1 MANNKTT
8 YVLQFDA
15 ELGALEKKLNSV
27 KGLMS
32 GVLGSTQAPKGLD
45 KSFEKLGDLI
55 EKIRQKASQPIESK
69 GGFTSIGKDINA
81 ANTALNGMLKIIKS
95 IDSMS
100 ESAKISFLP
109 PEAQEQ
115 LKAIVKSLTDYA
127 DAIDAA
133 TTETAELIK
142 ARNDLAKAEES
153 VSKAKNK
160 VESRKG
166 LLEEAKAEKE
176 ATKQSI
182 EAIKQRKDKLT
193 ELRKEQ
199 EKIERFY
206 NTIGEDGNKP
216 NRSKK
221 YDGASMRPQDIKR
234 KIAELESASV
244 GDADAL
250 VELQENY
257 KKASNNVT
265 SYINQL
271 SAAERA
277 LKDNEIAHG
286 ELTEKVGQLEQA
298 FKDGSVEKQEQAFK
312 QLREEAKKLG
322 INLEDISEGFS
333 EANVDA
339 LIQKFVELKQKGL
352 DPLNEASNKA
362 ETNVREMG
370 VALDYT
376 RKKTDD
382 AADSFEQ
389 MTEATRQQEAF
400 ENKIKQ
406 FLGLAG
412 AAQVMRHALR
422 DAIQTISELDRTMT
436 EMSVVTDLSVG
447 DYWDQLPQYTE
458 RANELGLAINDVYK
472 ADTLYYQQ
480 GLKTNEVMAISTET
494 MKMAQIAG
502 LDTAEATDRMTAALR
517 GFNMELDETNAKR
530 ISDVYSELAAI
541 TAADVDEI
549 STAMTKTASIASSAG
564 MEFETTAAFLSQI
577 IETTRESAETAGTA
591 MKTVIARF
599 QELKKAPDEIGEIDG
614 EIVDAN
620 AIETALRSVGVELR
634 ESSGQFREL
643 DDVFLELSSKWN
655 GLDKNTQRY
664 IATIAAG
671 SRQQSRFIAMMS
683 DYARTQELV
692 TSANN
697 SAGAS
702 SRQFEKTAESLRFK
716 INKLK
721 NAWHEFTMGI
731 MESDLVKFG
740 VDVLTKFLEIVNK
753 ITSAFEGF
761 AGSITKISSIIT
773 IFKLGSAIFEKIKP
787 LISQFLLSLVDDFKD
802 KGEKAGRGYAFGL
815 KKGAETA
822 GAEGDNNSV
831 KVSGTL
837 GRVENKGIKGH
848 ATNAGLSIME
858 AAGVGHFAD
867 AREAH
872 LNVKQAKAI
881 LGTNKKSRAEQLS
894 KYQNNKQKL
903 ESLQE
908 KMTIHKNGTASKKG
922 KQGLMTRE
930 EVEKTKTEIEDLT
943 KSIEEYEQA
952 GEKLAKN
959 SEQQWNSITAGLQ
972 SASMAAAGVSLAFGM
987 IGQAFTDAGF
997 EGMGKVLSGIGTAFM
1012 VISTVASI
1020 VSSIL
1025 PLLSA
1030 GFASAGAAG
1039 TASGIATTAS
1049 WGVVGLIVLA
1059 VMAGILITI
1068 GIILLVLNAI
1078 KNASPEKKLEDVQKA
1093 ADSAAEAADSAAEA
1107 YDKLVDSLNQLDGKY
1122 KALEELT
1129 EGTEEWNQAVRDINN
1144 SVLELIDE
1152 YPELAKFVENKQG
1165 VLTIDVNSAEV
1176 QDAVNDVETRKIM
1189 AKNNSTLANI
1199 AVADAQSQVDF
1210 GRLEAVKK
1218 VSSQRG
1224 WSTFGKSVGAGAAIG
1239 GAGGG
1244 ITGAAMGSFAG
1255 PIGSALLGGAL
1266 AIQGAVTGAATGLIV
1281 GAIAGPIKAAKTKT
1295 DETLQDAVASLAD
1308 SVSSGAV
1315 DADYDDMFKYLT
1327 ETMGMTASEAEIM
1340 AKEFSNDI
1348 DSLIEYGESVNA
1360 VKEQQRAAYDSIASS
1375 ARELANTLDMSAD
1388 QIQQSSVAVDG
1399 DIAKEF
1405 YEQKMNELEGVD
1417 GKEMRDNAEVQE
1429 AIRKTY
1435 GETATIDKKGKV
1447 TYQKDGENK
1456 EVTLTAEQVRSMV
1469 ASNYAT
1475 EQTANAITY
1484 SDEAISKVATK
1495 FGEQIGNEQVGKDV
1509 INALYMDNKGQALTQ
1524 KNLDQ
1529 LTAKEIDYQAIWDS
1543 LSYNEKQVYGGDI
1556 ENLKN
1561 DFSEAIKEATKAF
1574 DEAGDAARDFMT
1586 ADMAKSFKKQLDKVA
1601 QLAGGEQN
1609 AEKIMEKTVEL
1620 LGGTLKKD
1628 AEGNYL
1634 RDEEGN
1640 ILEEYNDKFTKEQ
1653 RQEIQNRIDTTDWTN
1668 LEQLELLQ
1676 LDLVQNYGME
1686 LEVVQEYIKEVKDAA
1701 HATSKLATTIEVYG
1715 KLYQANQKVEQSLR
1729 KISELQWEYNEAL
1742 KAGGDATRI
1751 LSEQLDEYKNASEG
1765 YAESYNASTENLQK
1779 ILGQMYDKTRFGGY
1793 DLSQFLSVRED
1804 GSLDTSV
1811 GASGQGVWDLYKLVG
1826 ENEKKAIEELIE
1838 NYNEEWT
1845 SQQDNITN
1853 LQNTLDDIRSLEQEG
1868 RDTYYELRDMAKES
1882 ILNAMQKQIDIQ
1894 QETLNATKDASAQV
1908 INKIQE
1914 QIDDTRQARENEEA
1928 EKNIAKLQ
1936 SQQAYLA
1943 MDTSGASALQT
1954 AQLGEQINQAEQ
1966 DYEDS
1971 LIDQT
1976 IQTMQDANNKAWEQR
1991 EHQISLAQSQLE
2003 SYQESVEFQRDIDN
2017 LFNEMLSADQ
2027 QWKDTELGQLM
2038 LDNFTQ
2044 GMSGAEAEEWQ
2055 KQISEKIG
2063 ASTAWQETDWAGT
2076 ITTIK
2081 GQLTSLPDLIG
2092 QAVANGADVKALD
2105 SQVEGIQSLAG
2116 LSASAAGVTKT
2127 VDDNGVVRISGSGAN
2142 GQVTKEDRQ
2151 KLDSLTRYSEGE
2163 KQALSAN
2170 QATYQKIS
2178 SSDYAKARASSG
2190 FGGPMTSEQYYAAHA
2205 SGIANGTHKE
2215 TYASYLNKFS
2225 NEQSRYELAQT
2236 QSVQGAIGATT
2247 KGFNNAENKWFD
2259 LTLWGGTGQ
2268 EQKLTDI
2275 NVETGS
2281 KVSTSTADKLQ
2292 SLWESTA
2299 TEPMKGS
2306 GYKVV
2311 LAGKGNNDDKL
2322 YISQT
2327 EGTWF
2332 EVLDQGANLVSNWD
2346 NRPAGLINYARTFRK
2361 NNGTGG
2367 FSFKKFETGGLANFT
2382 GPAWLDGT
2390 KSRPEYILNAAQTER
2405 FFSLVDILEKYEP
2418 NEKSGKSGDNYFEIE
2433 INVEKLENDY
2443 DVEKVADKIRR
2454 MIYEDASYRNVN
2466 AVGFIR

>member
-32 GVLGSTQAPKGLD
+32 GILGSAQAPKGLD

-127 DAIDAA
+127 SAIDAA

-221 YDGASMRPQDIKR
+221 YDGVSMRPQDIKR

-277 LKDNEIAHG
+277 LKDSEIAHG

-298 FKDGSVEKQEQAFK
+298 FKEGSVEKQEQAFK

-322 INLEDISEGFS
+322 INLEDIGEGFS
-333 EANVDA
+333 EANADA

-370 VALDYT
+370 AALDYT

-422 DAIQTISELDRTMT
+422 DAMQTISDLDKTMT
-436 EMSVVTDLSVG
+436 QMSVVTDLSVG
-447 DYWDQLPQYTE
+447 DYWDQLPQYTK
-458 RANELGLAINDVYK
+458 RANELGLAIGDVYK
-472 ADTLYYQQ
+472 ADTLFYQQ
-480 GLKTNEVMAISTET
+480 GLKTNEVVAISTET

-634 ESSGQFREL
+634 ESGGQFREL
-643 DDVFLELSSKWN
+643 DDVFLELSSKWD

-702 SRQFEKTAESLRFK
+702 SRQFEKTAESLQFK

-740 VDVLTKFLEIVNK
+740 VDILTKFLEIVNK
-753 ITSAFEGF
+753 ITSAFGGF
-761 AGSITKISSIIT
+761 AGSITKIGSIIAM
-773 IFKLGSAIFEKIKP
+773 FKLGSAIFEKIKP

-815 KKGAETA
+815 KKGVEAAE
-822 GAEGDNNSV
+822 AEGSTSV
-831 KVSGTL
+831 KTSGTL
-837 GRVENKGIKGH
+837 GRVENKGVKGY
-848 ATNAGLSIME
+848 ATNAGLSVME
-858 AAGVGHFAD
+858 AVGVGHFAD

-872 LNVKQAKAI
+872 LNVKQAKTV
-881 LGTNKKSRAEQLS
+881 LGTNAKSRAEQLS

-922 KQGLMTRE
+922 KQGLMTKE
-930 EVEKTKTEIEDLT
+930 EVEKAQAEIEDLT

-952 GEKLAKN
+952 GDKLAKN

-972 SASMAAAGVSLAFGM
+972 SASMAAAGVGMAFGA

-997 EGMGKVLSGIGTAFM
+997 EGMGKVLSGIGTVFM
-1012 VISTVASI
+1012 ILSTTMTFL
-1020 VSSIL
+1020 SSIL
-1025 PLLSA
+1025 PVVSA
-1030 GFASAGAAG
+1030 GFAGAGAAG

-1049 WGVVGLIVLA
+1049 WSVVGLIVMA
-1059 VMAGILITI
+1059 VMAGILVTV
-1068 GIILLVLNAI
+1068 GIILLILNAV
-1078 KNASPEKKLEDVQKA
+1078 KNASPEKKLEEAQEA
-1093 ADSAAEAADSAAEA
+1093 AEKAAEAADKAAEA
-1107 YDKLVDSLNQLDGKY
+1107 YDKLTE
-1122 KALEELT
+1122 ALEGLEDKYDALEDLT
-1129 EGTEEWNQAVRDINN
+1129 RGTKEWNAAMREINS
-1144 SVLELIDE
+1144 SVLDLIDK
-1152 YPELAKFVENKQG
+1152 YPELAKFVENIDG
-1165 VLTIDVNSAEV
+1165 VLTIDVQSEGVQETLKQAEAKAV
-1176 QDAVNDVETRKIM
+1176 IAKNQSIMSKVAVAQKEDDVKYNKLTSKNVLFSGNKEQIDLIAEKISSGNILSEEDAVKEVEKYY
-1189 AKNNSTLANI
+1189 
-1199 AVADAQSQVDF
+1199 
-1210 GRLEAVKK
+1210 KK
-1218 VSSQRG
+1218 VLNTDDLSHYQESIKYDAKLIRMHADELKDYGDSLYETELQQE
-1224 WSTFGKSVGAGAAIG
+1224 AAY
-1239 GAGGG
+1239 
-1244 ITGAAMGSFAG
+1244 
-1255 PIGSALLGGAL
+1255 
-1266 AIQGAVTGAATGLIV
+1266 
-1281 GAIAGPIKAAKTKT
+1281 GAIAAAA
-1295 DETLQDAVASLAD
+1295 QS
-1308 SVSSGAV
+1308 
-1315 DADYDDMFKYLT
+1315 
-1327 ETMGMTASEAEIM
+1327 
-1340 AKEFSNDI
+1340 
-1348 DSLIEYGESVNA
+1348 
-1360 VKEQQRAAYDSIASS
+1360 
-1375 ARELANTLDMSAD
+1375 LANTLNMTEE
-1388 QIQQSSVAVDG
+1388 QIKQSQNLVDEDLVDKFYKEEINRLNSKNGKSRANDEIVKKAIEQQ
-1399 DIAKEF
+1399 
-1405 YEQKMNELEGVD
+1405 
-1417 GKEMRDNAEVQE
+1417 
-1429 AIRKTY
+1429 Y
-1435 GETATIDKKGKV
+1435 GEGATIDEYGKV
-1447 TYQKDGENK
+1447 KDRKGTVLDKLNKEQVVSMAATYQASQSAAIAIEN
-1456 EVTLTAEQVRSMV
+1456 
-1469 ASNYAT
+1469 
-1475 EQTANAITY
+1475 
-1484 SDEAISKVATK
+1484 SDEAIAKVASVV
-1495 FGEQIGNEQVGKDV
+1495 GSQIGNAEIGQSA
-1509 INALYMDNKGQALTQ
+1509 INAMYMSRNGGALTQ
-1524 KNLDQ
+1524 EDLLNLQ
-1529 LTAKEIDYQAIWDS
+1529 SSKINFEEIWKKLTDD
-1543 LSYNEKQVYGGDI
+1543 EKLAYGNDI
-1556 ENLKN
+1556 ERLKE
-1561 DFSEAIKEATKAF
+1561 DFSTAIESATDAFNKAGG
-1574 DEAGDAARDFMT
+1574 AVRGFMT
-1586 ADMAKSFKKQLDKVA
+1586 ADIAKGFSDKLEEVA
-1601 QLAGGEQN
+1601 ELAGGDAAKQ
-1609 AEKIMEKTVEL
+1609 AVQKATDEL
-1620 LGGTLKKD
+1620 LLNKT
-1628 AEGNYL
+1628 N
-1634 RDEEGN
+1634 
-1640 ILEEYNDKFTKEQ
+1640 KEK
-1653 RQEIQNRIDTTDWTN
+1653 QEIQSRINMTDWAN
-1668 LEQLELLQ
+1668 QEQLLALQIDLEQQYGYTTKQAEEYVNQ
-1676 LDLVQNYGME
+1676 LG
-1686 LEVVQEYIKEVKDAA
+1686 IAA
-1701 HATSKLATTIEVYG
+1701 YATSGLSTTVKIFGELWKATEKI
-1715 KLYQANQKVEQSLR
+1715 NQSLTR
-1729 KISELQWEYNEAL
+1729 LTKLQWEYDRAIEG
-1742 KAGGDATRI
+1742 KGGDVKQLVNSMLNEYAIQAT
-1751 LSEQLDEYKNASEG
+1751 EYQQA
-1765 YAESYNASTENLQK
+1765 YNASNDDIAKIYAQGGLNYKIDLRDFVQLGTNGINVDEARLQDAIDSGKISEDEANDWLEKLNNQYATSQEQIEGLRTTLEN
-1779 ILGQMYDKTRFGGY
+1779 
-1793 DLSQFLSVRED
+1793 
-1804 GSLDTSV
+1804 
-1811 GASGQGVWDLYKLVG
+1811 
-1826 ENEKKAIEELIE
+1826 IEELE
-1838 NYNEEWT
+1838 
-1845 SQQDNITN
+1845 QQGEDAF
-1853 LQNTLDDIRSLEQEG
+1853 
-1868 RDTYYELRDMAKES
+1868 YELRSMAKEA
-1882 ILNAMQKQIDIQ
+1882 ILGAMQEQIDLQ
-1894 QETLNATKDASAQV
+1894 RETLAATQEANAQL

-1914 QIDDTRQARENEEA
+1914 QIDDNRQARAKEEA
-1928 EKNIAKLQ
+1928 EENIANLQ
-1936 SQQAYLA
+1936 ARQAYLG
-1943 MDTSGASALQT
+1943 MDTSGANSLQM
-1954 AQLGEQINQAEQ
+1954 LDLDKQIAEAEQ
-1966 DYEDS
+1966 NYRDS
-1971 LIDQT
+1971 LVDQA
-1976 IQTMQDANNKAWEQR
+1976 IQNLQDANTKAEEQR
-1991 EHQISLAQSQLE
+1991 ERQISIAESSLAEYEKSNAFQQHVDQQL
-2003 SYQESVEFQRDIDN
+2003 S
-2017 LFNEMLSADQ
+2017 EMLAG
-2027 QWKDTELGQLM
+2027 K
-2038 LDNFTQ
+2038 
-2044 GMSGAEAEEWQ
+2044 
-2055 KQISEKIG
+2055 
-2063 ASTAWQETDWAGT
+2063 TDWANSSLGELIKNKFTEGMSSEEAQTWADNIGAQVGVAENWKETNWGAATTDIQTKIST
-2076 ITTIK
+2076 IENSLNTLAEH
-2081 GQLTSLPDLIG
+2081 LTGKANSMAINDQASKLASAGFDL
-2092 QAVANGADVKALD
+2092 
-2105 SQVEGIQSLAG
+2105 
-2116 LSASAAGVTKT
+2116 SAAGVEKSVDGNGKT
-2127 VDDNGVVRISGSGAN
+2127 SYKV
-2142 GQVTKEDRQ
+2142 
-2151 KLDSLTRYSEGE
+2151 
-2163 KQALSAN
+2163 
-2170 QATYQKIS
+2170 
-2178 SSDYAKARASSG
+2178 SSG
-2190 FGGPMTSEQYYAAHA
+2190 TSIDSAEQNMNKFEEILNQDANYKTSETWKTLE
-2205 SGIANGTHKE
+2205 SKGLT
-2215 TYASYLNKFS
+2215 S
-2225 NEQSRYELAQT
+2225 NL
-2236 QSVQGAIGATT
+2236 
-2247 KGFNNAENKWFD
+2247 
-2259 LTLWGGTGQ
+2259 
-2268 EQKLTDI
+2268 
-2275 NVETGS
+2275 
-2281 KVSTSTADKLQ
+2281 
-2292 SLWESTA
+2292 
-2299 TEPMKGS
+2299 
-2306 GYKVV
+2306 
-2311 LAGKGNNDDKL
+2311 
-2322 YISQT
+2322 ISQT
-2327 EGTWF
+2327 DYYKQHSEEYLNGGGKSYTDYLDEQLQNSNKDPLVGTAFPVDGDFIIRDKKGKWEKNKTGNLYMSINGKEDNAVRHSGNKADDGTAGALDNIVGNTGYKIVYTPEGNSDSAEDSLGQHGTLWIKGHGGKWASVKNAGS
-2332 EVLDQGANLVSNWD
+2332 EVAPL
-2346 NRPAGLINYARTFRK
+2346 GLRNAAIEWKRK
-2361 NNGTGG
+2361 QPQY
-2367 FSFKKFETGGLANFT
+2367 KTGGLADFT

-2390 KSRPEYILNAAQTER
+2390 KSRPEYVLNAAQTER

-2418 NEKSGKSGDNYFEIE
+2418 NEKTGKSGDNYFEIE

-2466 AVGFIR
+2466 TVGFIR